1 MADTAVVVI
10 LFIILVLY
18 FTSYAFRIFIN
29 YTILFILALFC
40 IYLFFRWFVKKYDEY
55 ERGIIFRL
63 GKMNRVAGPGW
74 SIVIPFFEKEFKRID
89 VRTHMVSL
97 NIPTIFTS
105 DDLRLHIDGMAYYKI
120 VNPSKA
126 VLEIDNY
133 LEGLSNLMVSE
144 TRNVIAK
151 MTMRDLFS
159 NLGQLNQMVASAIR
173 HQTWQ
178 WGINITTLQIKS
190 IQPPAEIAVAMQQ
203 KEIEAQQLQAQRFR
217 AEAKRV
223 MIEAIGKAAE
233 KLNDKAVMYLY
244 IKALEEMG
252 KGQATKVIFPMQ
264 FFDVLQGMGGDVK
277 AALAGAGLANVSMNE
292 LINDIKGKIG
302 SSV

>member
-10 LFIILVLY
+10 LFIVLVLY
-18 FTSYAFRIFIN
+18 FTSPVVQSFIN
-29 YTILFILALFC
+29 YSILIIIGLAC
-40 IYLFFRWFVKKYDEY
+40 VYLFFRWFVKKYDEY
-55 ERGIIFRL
+55 ERGIIFRM
-63 GKMNRVAGPGW
+63 GKMSRVAGPGW

-89 VRTHMVSL
+89 VRTHMVNL
-97 NIPTIFTS
+97 NIPTVFTA
-105 DDLRLHIDGMAYYKI
+105 DDLRLHVDGMAYYK
-120 VNPSKA
+120 VTNPSKA

-151 MTMRDLFS
+151 LSMRDLFS
-159 NLGQLNQMVASAIR
+159 GLDNLNQLVIDAIR
-173 HQTWQ
+173 HQTWK

-190 IQPPAEIAVAMQQ
+190 IQPPVEIAVAMQQ

-223 MIEAIGKAAE
+223 MIEAIGEAAE

-277 AALAGAGLANVSMNE
+277 AAMAGAGLANVSIDE
-292 LINDIKGKIG
+292 LVGTIKNKIG
-302 SSV
+302 ASP

>member
-18 FTSYAFRIFIN
+18 FTSYVFRIFIN
-29 YTILFILALFC
+29 YTILFILTLFC

-97 NIPTIFTS
+97 DIPTLFTS

-173 HQTWQ
+173 HQTWR
-178 WGINITTLQIKS
+178 WGINITTFQIKS
-190 IQPPAEIAVAMQQ
+190 IQPPVEIAVAMQQ

-277 AALAGAGLANVSMNE
+277 AALAGAGLANVSMDE
-292 LINDIKGKIG
+292 LINNIKGKIG
-302 SSV
+302 GSA